1 MHGKKIISNS
11 MISIAYKIIILLL
24 GFVTRK
30 IFILYIGEELLG
42 LNSVYANLLDLLNL
56 ADLGIG
62 VAVQYQLYEPLVKK
76 DNLKLSQIMAAA
88 KRIYNTIGILILIA
102 GVALSFF
109 VQYLIKNVTYPSWY
123 VRISF
128 LISVSGVALG
138 YFFVHKRL
146 FLQAN
151 EEIGLINIVD
161 LLAKLVTVMA
171 SLLST
176 VIFGNYFIYLMI
188 NAAYGILSNL
198 IIYLIFKKKFPYIK
212 TQVHDCSKEVHDLT
226 SSLKNVIPMKLSNYV
241 YNSTDNVIISKVLG
255 LATVALYSNYMT
267 IINGIMGMEYL
278 IGNAITS
285 SMGKIIRER
294 QNDDYVYQLYLT
306 YQYAQYVFVSFCTV
320 SFVVLCKPFITW
332 WIGERFIVDEL
343 CFILLSVDFF
353 VHSMYQPVYVMYGA
367 AGRFKEDKYITAA
380 SAVMNIA
387 VSIALVIKIGLP
399 GVILGTLVTDIYI
412 WLARSYQ
419 MVKGYWGQNLF
430 KYGTKMLKYSILTIL
445 AAAVTIWAS
454 SLISV
459 QNLFIRLMILGVICC
474 IVPNLLNII
483 ATFKSHEFKMVMQYV
498 KKYMHRKG

>member
-343 CFILLSVDFF
+343 
-353 VHSMYQPVYVMYGA
+353 
-367 AGRFKEDKYITAA
+367 
-380 SAVMNIA
+380 
-387 VSIALVIKIGLP
+387 
-399 GVILGTLVTDIYI
+399 
-412 WLARSYQ
+412 
-419 MVKGYWGQNLF
+419 
-430 KYGTKMLKYSILTIL
+430 
-445 AAAVTIWAS
+445 
-454 SLISV
+454 
-459 QNLFIRLMILGVICC
+459 
-474 IVPNLLNII
+474 
-483 ATFKSHEFKMVMQYV
+483 
-498 KKYMHRKG
+498 